1 MMKKVFLG
9 VIVSLCTVPLLASAD
24 AKNPAVLILKGK
36 DGNKTTYYRSDVLQ
50 YKQKLPD
57 EVRAAPDEAIFSDV
71 RDQMLLDHL
80 FADAI
85 NVNELE
91 NDPEVL
97 SELKLAKLEIMK
109 KVWMTRQLNKMVKDE
124 DLVTSYNKVKESLV
138 GKKVYN
144 TAIIVVD
151 NEAKAQEILQQAQAG
166 KDFAELVRQHSLET
180 STKERGG
187 EIGFL
192 PEEHRARLIDSDAA
206 KKIKVLKDGV
216 CSNRVFQKEGK
227 HIIIKRLGM
236 KDAELPEYKQVVQQ
250 LKALEMQKAVG
261 KLAKN
266 LLDKRSKDIE
276 VRDYNG
282 NLDKPL
288 KKALEAMNQ
297 SEKPAAR
304 AAEISEAAL

>member
-9 VIVSLCTVPLLASAD
+9 VMVSLFAVPVLALAD
-24 AKNPAVLILKGK
+24 AKNPAVLVFK
-36 DGNKTTYYRSDVLQ
+36 DKHGKTTKYYRSDVSE
-50 YKQKLPD
+50 YKKKLPE
-57 EVRAAPDEAIFSDV
+57 EVRALSDKDIFPDV
-71 RDQMLLDHL
+71 RDQMLLDLL

-85 NVNELE
+85 DVNELE

-97 SELKLAKLEIMK
+97 SEIKLAKIEIMK

-124 DLVTSYNKVKESLV
+124 DLVNSYNKIKDSLV

-151 NEAKAQEILQQAQAG
+151 SAAKAQDILQQAQAG
-166 KDFAELVRQHSLET
+166 KDFADLVRQHSLET

-192 PEEHRARLIDSDAA
+192 PEEHLARLIHSDAA

-216 CSNRVFQKEGK
+216 CSSRVFEKEGK
-227 HIIIKRLGM
+227 HIVIKRLGM

-250 LKALEMQKAVG
+250 LKAMEMQKAVG

-266 LLDKRSKDIE
+266 LLDKRAKDIE
-276 VRDYNG
+276 VRDYDG

-288 KKALEAMNQ
+288 KKALEAMN
-297 SEKPAAR
+297 EPAVPAAS
-304 AAEISEAAL
+304 A

>member
-9 VIVSLCTVPLLASAD
+9 ALVSLFVVPVVALAD
-24 AKNPAVLILKGK
+24 AKNPAVLVFKGK
-36 DGNKTTYYRSDVLQ
+36 HGKTTYYRSDVLQ
-50 YKQKLPD
+50 HKQKLPD

-71 RDQMLLDHL
+71 RDQMLLDLL

-97 SELKLAKLEIMK
+97 SEMKLAKVEIMK

-124 DLVTSYNKVKESLV
+124 DLITSYNKIKESLV

-151 NEAKAQEILQQAQAG
+151 SEAKAQEILQQAQAG
-166 KDFAELVRQHSLET
+166 KDFAELVKLHSLET

-192 PEEHRARLIDSDAA
+192 PEEHLARLIDSDAA

-216 CSNRVFQKEGK
+216 CSNRVFSKDGK

-250 LKALEMQKAVG
+250 LKAMEMQKAVG
-261 KLAKN
+261 KLAKD
-266 LLDKRSKDIE
+266 LLDKRAKDIE
-276 VRDYNG
+276 VRDYQG

-288 KKALEAMNQ
+288 KKVMEAMHQ
-297 SEKPAAR
+297 SSAPAGG
-304 AAEISEAAL
+304 AL